1 MIHPRYKKITI
12 LLVFLILSGTLVYR
26 RFDLQPQMNA
36 VLIDEN
42 GSQKMA
48 VTASRALKR
57 GQIIKTEAGEYQLLK
72 IGADYLVAID
82 ERTTIELHSL
92 SPARPVLRFTRG
104 RLWIKNELN
113 IPLILETEKTESLVS
128 QTTASFINYD
138 FKEMVIIAPIKGS
151 IQTRLKDKNE
161 YLLIPVPI
169 NVNEKTSSYSATT
182 FDPTTGTAAD
192 FYRWIN
198 ESKTSSQ

>member
-42 GSQKMA
+42 GSQKQRETGSQ
-48 VTASRALKR
+48 VLRR